1 MDKEIVTEW
10 LKRLLSGDR
19 RAVAKLISLVE
30 DGIEY
35 EFIMRQ
41 IIPRSGESPVIG
53 ITGPPGAGKSSLVDA
68 LIHLYRQENRT
79 MGVVAVDPTSP
90 YSGGAIL
97 GDRVRMQNHGIDR
110 NVFIR
115 SMGTRGHLGGVARF
129 TSAVLRILEA
139 GGFNELVLETV
150 GVGQSEIEIM
160 NMADTV
166 IVVLNP
172 GAGDGIQVIKAGIM
186 EIADIFVVNKADQE
200 GAESLESEIKMML
213 GMQDKIRAWNAS
225 VVLTS
230 VVEGTGLNELKQR
243 IEEHK
248 NFLAESGLKN
258 KNRKARIEREAWDY
272 IENRVRSAFD
282 AAVEK
287 FSDEYE
293 AVKDNDPLE
302 FANKVFLEI
311 LRQGLS

>member
-1 MDKEIVTEW
+1 MDKEIVAEW

-35 EFIMRQ
+35 ECIMRE
-41 IIPRSGESPVIG
+41 IIPRSGESAVIG

-68 LIHLYRQENRT
+68 LIHLYRQEKKT
-79 MGVVAVDPTSP
+79 IGVVAVDPTSP

-97 GDRVRMQNHGIDR
+97 GDRVRMQNHGINK

-129 TSAVLRILEA
+129 TSAALRIIEA
-139 GGFNELVLETV
+139 GGFKELMLETV

-200 GAESLESEIKMML
+200 GAESLESEIKIML
-213 GMQDKIRAWNAS
+213 GMQEKIRPWNTP
-225 VVLTS
+225 VILTS
-230 VVEGTGLNELKQR
+230 VVDGRGLDKLKQR
-243 IEEHK
+243 IEDHK
-248 NFLAESGLKN
+248 KFLIESGLKN
-258 KNRKARIEREAWDY
+258 KNRNARLEREAWYY
-272 IENRVRSAFD
+272 IETRVRSAFD
-282 AAVEK
+282 VTVQE
-287 FSDEYE
+287 FSGEYG
-293 AVKDNDPLE
+293 AVKDNDPFEL
-302 FANKVFLEI
+302 ANKVFLEI
-311 LRQGLS
+311 LRRGLN